1 MKVVGDAVRRGAGLS
16 RAGLFSGA
24 AALLVFAGGVLAD
37 PPARA
42 DARGQDGKGQ
52 DATSEDFQFARRL
65 SRVFRSVADSCEPAV
80 VHITQLRQV
89 QNTTWWGQPVGQ
101 PRIVPAGVGSGV
113 IVDADGYVVT
123 NNHVIEGAKQLTV
136 KMSDGH
142 EYPGTLVGADPQND
156 LAVVRID
163 TKGEKV
169 RFSALPF
176 ANSDEIEV
184 GEWVVA
190 IGSPF
195 GLDNSVTQGIVS
207 AKGRTVTPGAGGIS
221 YEDYIQT
228 DAAINPGNS
237 GGPLLNLEGQVVG
250 INSAIASRSGGYD
263 GLGFAIPANVAKGI
277 YDNIRANGRLVR
289 GWLGVQWD
297 KSRGDENEIVVQS
310 IVEGSPAEAA
320 GFKEGDVIT
329 KVQGQQATQVRFAR
343 ALAVAGPGS
352 KVDFEVQRDG
362 KPRML
367 TATLADM
374 KDYKKQIAKTLGMTP
389 VEELGVSVKELDA
402 ATARRLGYGQRV
414 RGVLVME
421 VAPDGRAADR
431 LREGDVIVAVDDQ
444 TVNTPEA
451 LADAVK
457 DADFHR
463 RVRVNVVREGMRGYV
478 ELGDE

>member
-1 MKVVGDAVRRGAGLS
+1 MRKTGAWS
-16 RAGLFSGA
+16 AIA
-24 AALLVFAGGVLAD
+24 TVLVLAGGAWAE
-37 PPARA
+37 PPAKP
-42 DARGQDGKGQ
+42 DVKGQ

-65 SRVFRSVADSCEPAV
+65 SRVFRSVANSCEPAV
-80 VHITQLRQV
+80 VHITQMRQV
-89 QNTTWWGQPVGQ
+89 QNTTWWGQPVG
-101 PRIVPAGVGSGV
+101 PTRIVPSGVGSGV
-113 IVDADGYVVT
+113 VVDADGYVLT

-136 KMSDGH
+136 KMSDGR
-142 EYPGTLVGADPQND
+142 EFPGTLVGADPQND

-169 RFSALPF
+169 RFAALPF
-176 ANSDEIEV
+176 ADSDSLDV

-207 AKGRTVTPGAGGIS
+207 AKGRTVTPGMGGIS

-297 KSRGDENEIVVQS
+297 KDRNDDEIVVQS
-310 IVEGSPAEAA
+310 IIEGSPAADA

-329 KVQGQQATQVRFAR
+329 KVQGQPATQVRFAR
-343 ALAVAGPGS
+343 ALSVAGPGS
-352 KVDFEVQRDG
+352 KVEFEVKRDG
-362 KPRML
+362 KPRAI

-374 KDYKKQIAKTLGMTP
+374 KDYKSQIAKSLGMIP
-389 VEELGVSVKELDA
+389 VEQLGVLVKPLDSA
-402 ATARRLGYGQRV
+402 SARRLGYSPRQKGLWVTRV
-414 RGVLVME
+414 E
-421 VAPDGRAADR
+421 EDGRAVGR
-431 LREGDVIVAVDDQ
+431 LEENDIIVAVDDQ

-451 LADAVK
+451 LEEALK
-457 DADFHR
+457 DADFHNE
-463 RVRVNVVREGMRGYV
+463 VRVNVIRNGMRGYV
-478 ELGDE
+478 PLKDE